1 MSDEGQPIEPD
12 QIFKKLAWRSVV
24 SVAPGLERSTTWTI
38 TGVAAIVALFIG
50 NLDAVSKIVNSPGMR
65 WSLLLLAASLL
76 AGAISKQ
83 IGMGLESGLASVN
96 EIERFLTAKEGE
108 SLMNN
113 MSIEPRQL
121 TKELAEPFLW
131 PMSWIMNKSG
141 AAGIVD
147 YLSIDKR
154 FIRIFCW
161 QIYFNLLHG
170 ALAISAIV
178 VLACSM
184 RVV

>member
-1 MSDEGQPIEPD
+1 MSDEGQPMKPD
-12 QIFKKLAWRSVV
+12 QVFKKFAWRSVV

-50 NLDAVSKIVNSPGMR
+50 NLDAVSKIVSSPGMR

-83 IGMGLESGLASVN
+83 IGMALESGLASVN
-96 EIERFLTAKEGE
+96 EIERLLTSKEGE
-108 SLMNN
+108 SLMEK

-131 PMSWIMNKSG
+131 PMSRIMDKSG
-141 AAGIVD
+141 EEGIVD
-147 YLSIDKR
+147 HLSTDKR
-154 FIRIFCW
+154 FIRMFCW

-170 ALAISAIV
+170 ALAVSAIV
-178 VLACSM
+178 ALACSLK
-184 RVV
+184 VT